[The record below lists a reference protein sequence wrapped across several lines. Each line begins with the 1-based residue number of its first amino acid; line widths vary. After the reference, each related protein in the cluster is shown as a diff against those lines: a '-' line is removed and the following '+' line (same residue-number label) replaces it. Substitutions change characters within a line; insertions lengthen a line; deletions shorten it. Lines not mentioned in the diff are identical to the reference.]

1 MAAVNFNKIQYDE
14 FFNNFKLPNDK
25 KIIFYPAQFWP
36 HKNHKYIIDVAEILK
51 NNNDERFFFVFC
63 GGNKGNYKY
72 IKELILNKK
81 LTDYIKILQFIS
93 DDEVISLYLNSD
105 AVVMPTYGGPTNLPI
120 YESFYFK
127 KIIFYTKDLIPNDK
141 INDHLISI
149 DISSPID
156 LVKKLEI
163 CFDQNKV
170 NEFTA
175 KNYEYFKNICSEDIF
190 KENYEKILD
199 EFSYL
204 LNRWK

>member
-1 MAAVNFNKIQYDE
+1 
-14 FFNNFKLPNDK
+14 
-25 KIIFYPAQFWP
+25 
-36 HKNHKYIIDVAEILK
+36 
-51 NNNDERFFFVFC
+51 
-63 GGNKGNYKY
+63 
-72 IKELILNKK
+72 
-81 LTDYIKILQFIS
+81 
-93 DDEVISLYLNSD
+93 
-105 AVVMPTYGGPTNLPI
+105 MPTYGGPTNLPI